1 MFATPFKVNL
11 RWSDL
16 DPNFHLRHSSYYDL
30 ASQHRIEMLSQY
42 GLTLKVME
50 EQHFAP
56 ILMREECIFFREIKY
71 TDVVHIHLKI
81 KEVTDDGSK
90 WTLIHE
96 FVDDLNKKK
105 AQLTVEIVWFD
116 TQNRRR
122 AKPVPQAAI
131 NTYYLIIQEQE
142 KLDGNN

>member
-1 MFATPFKVNL
+1 MLSTPWNINL

-30 ASQHRIEMLSQY
+30 ASQHRIAMLSHY

-56 ILMREECIFFREIKY
+56 ILMREECVFFREIKY
-71 TDVVHIHLKI
+71 TDVVYIHLKI
-81 KEVTDDGSK
+81 KEVNDDGSK
-90 WTLIHE
+90 WVLVHE
-96 FVDDLNKKK
+96 FVDNLKKKK

-116 TQNRRR
+116 TKNRRR
-122 AKPVPQAAI
+122 AKPIPEAAMD
-131 NTYYLIIQEQE
+131 TYKMIMQEQ
-142 KLDGNN
+142 KN